1 MKKIS
6 LLLLIAFIVLSSI
19 TNAKVSNIENTKRS
33 LIHFTVNVNT
43 VFSDCKGS
51 TLALQDSEKI
61 VADNGVLLLPESYSA
76 KGKPTRLIIACHGAG
91 GGVTPTGSQLEN
103 GITAK
108 YLASLG
114 YAVMDMNGLAIEN
127 IGGPT
132 AIQCY
137 LKGYNYVLD
146 HYNIIRDGVFVTG
159 GSMGGVTSNNLV
171 YFGSLPVLA
180 QAAFC
185 PLLDIY
191 SGGWMHPWYP
201 TTRTEIAHWYNFD
214 GYIEGQPYKG
224 EYQPDKVKGFN
235 PILNRVIEI
244 SGAKYKIH
252 PVPYKVWQGNRDPMV
267 SYQTT
272 LDFITYIKNAG
283 GYAELRTFDAISHEP
298 QDLGPDLGKFKYL
311 GKEYGLKP
319 AVKELGLWFGR
330 FN

>member
-1 MKKIS
+1 MKKIFS
-6 LLLLIAFIVLSSI
+6 LLFIGFIVFHYC
-19 TNAKVSNIENTKRS
+19 ADAQTKNEA
-33 LIHFTVNVNT
+33 IKNQGIVHFTVNVNT
-43 VFSDCKGS
+43 VFPDCKS
-51 TLALQDSEKI
+51 SNLALQDSEKI
-61 VADNGVLLLPESYSA
+61 VQDNGVILLPESYSE

-91 GGVTPTGSQLEN
+91 GGVTPTNSQLES
-103 GITAK
+103 GLTAK

-114 YAVMDMNGLAIEN
+114 YAVIDMNGLAIEN

-137 LKGYNYVLD
+137 IKGYHYVLD
-146 HYNIIRDGVFVTG
+146 HFNIIRDGVFITG

-214 GYIEGQPYKG
+214 GYVEGQPYKG

-235 PILNRVIEI
+235 PILNRVTEI
-244 SGAKYKIH
+244 SGVKYKIH

-267 SYQTT
+267 SYQMT
-272 LDFITYIKNAG
+272 LDFITSIKNAG
-283 GYAELRTFDAISHEP
+283 GYAELRTFDAPSHEP
-298 QDLGPDLGKFKYL
+298 QDLGPEVGKFKYM